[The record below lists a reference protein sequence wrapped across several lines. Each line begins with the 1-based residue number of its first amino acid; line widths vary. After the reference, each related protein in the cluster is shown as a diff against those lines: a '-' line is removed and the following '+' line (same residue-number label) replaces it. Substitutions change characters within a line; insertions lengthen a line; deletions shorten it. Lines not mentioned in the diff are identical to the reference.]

1 MANLISGAALANAVR
16 ELLDAVL
23 EAKVRIPEIKDHMK
37 RLKCALE
44 SLSPLIEEA
53 IRLDM
58 VLTDRQREDMN
69 GLCCQLREGKEL
81 VLKCSKLCCF
91 NLRKKHEY
99 AKGLTELE
107 TEILRFSQANS
118 QTDTWVDFKKLLSL
132 KGLDE
137 KLDVL
142 GGKRG
147 MVVDL
152 SDSTNGPP
160 RLPEKVFGLEGPLR
174 ELQTELFRKDV
185 SVVGVCGLPGCGKT
199 TLASML
205 CRDKIVRATFKER
218 IFFFTVSNS
227 PDVLGILQRMW
238 RQLVKAK
245 DMPRFFNE
253 EDAVKQL
260 SDNMSYTELQ
270 PVLVVLDD
278 VWSESVLEKLIFR
291 IPNLKTV
298 ITSRT
303 KFELLDSTYSLRTL
317 KESDSMDLFC
327 HSAFVQDNAFG
338 DTYKE
343 FAYQIVRGCKG
354 LPLALE
360 VIGHSLRHKPL
371 TIWHSTAEM
380 LRQGDRV
387 FDDHKDLLNCLST
400 TLTSLDDQLRKC
412 FADLGCF
419 PEDEKIPAASL
430 IDMWIE
436 LYGLSEHEAYV
447 ALLKLSARYLVT
459 LVERTRNDAVED
471 GIFNDLFVF
480 QHDLL
485 RDLAMYSAKGNH
497 VNQNARLLMNQ
508 REDVLPNS
516 WKERTD
522 QPFLAQVVS
531 MHTGEMNSS
540 SWFDMKLPNTEVM
553 ILNFMSETY
562 YLPPFLENME
572 NLKVLIVANHSLS
585 PADLTGLN
593 IADMFPELTELE
605 IDYCSNLV
613 RLPPGLCEIIKLQ
626 KLSLSKCP
634 DLIELP
640 ERIGNLSNL
649 EVLSLHACTSLED
662 LPNSLCKLK
671 SLRFFDVSDCATIS
685 SFPDE
690 FGDLTGLR
698 KINMR
703 WCLQVTEL
711 PVSVKQMEG
720 LRVVVCDEDTAG
732 LWEPF
737 KCMLTDMELH
747 VVKEE
752 VNLNFLT

>member
-1 MANLISGAALANAVR
+1 
-16 ELLDAVL
+16 
-23 EAKVRIPEIKDHMK
+23 
-37 RLKCALE
+37 
-44 SLSPLIEEA
+44 
-53 IRLDM
+53 
-58 VLTDRQREDMN
+58 
-69 GLCCQLREGKEL
+69 
-81 VLKCSKLCCF
+81 
-91 NLRKKHEY
+91 
-99 AKGLTELE
+99 
-107 TEILRFSQANS
+107 
-118 QTDTWVDFKKLLSL
+118 
-132 KGLDE
+132 
-137 KLDVL
+137 
-142 GGKRG
+142 

-152 SDSTNGPP
+152 SNSTNGPP

-174 ELQTELFRKDV
+174 ELQTELFLKDV

-205 CRDKIVRATFKER
+205 CRDKIVRETFKDR

-260 SDNMSYTELQ
+260 SDILSYTELQ

-371 TIWHSTAEM
+371 TIWHSTVEM

-419 PEDEKIPAASL
+419 PEDEKIPATSL

-485 RDLAMYSAKGNH
+485 RDLAMYSAKGTH

-516 WKERTD
+516 WKEHTY
-522 QPFLAQVVS
+522 QPFLGQVVS

-585 PADLTGLN
+585 PADLSGLPKLDSLKN
-593 IADMFPELTELE
+593 LSRIRLERILVSSLSAIKVPLPALKKLSLFFCDVDEANCNSGLDIADMFPEVTELE

-649 EVLSLHACTSLED
+649 EVLILHACTSLED
-662 LPNSLCKLK
+662 LPDSLCRLK

-685 SFPDE
+685 SFPDK

-711 PVSVKQMEG
+711 PASVKQMEG
-720 LRVVVCDEDTAG
+720 LREVVCDEDTAG
-732 LWEPF
+732 LWEPY
-737 KCMLTDMELH
+737 KCMLKDMELH